1 MNLNIK
7 TVVIKRIAEVFGD
20 KNKRLLCF
28 STFNASLNDI
38 PINTLNNK
46 VVTQKLIDDL
56 GRIEHDVFI

>member
-1 MNLNIK
+1 M
-7 TVVIKRIAEVFGD
+7 VIKRIAEVFGD
-20 KNKRLLCF
+20 KNKRLLCL